1 MGRSYNFVGASM
13 KLIRLTNATKGRIGE
28 GLILNTEAMM
38 SFFENTQED
47 GTKVTVA
54 FGMNGNSWEVQKSI
68 DEIMAVIDGE

>member
-1 MGRSYNFVGASM
+1 M
-13 KLIRLTNATKGRIGE
+13 KLIKLTNATKGRIGE

-54 FGMNGNSWEVQKSI
+54 FGMNGNSWEVKETI
-68 DEIMAVIDGE
+68 DEIMTMIDVN

>member
-1 MGRSYNFVGASM
+1 M
-13 KLIRLTNATKGRIGE
+13 KLIKLTNATKGRIGE

-54 FGMNGNSWEVQKSI
+54 FGMNGNSWEVKETI
-68 DEIMAVIDGE
+68 DEVMAQIKELE